1 MSDDMKDDKTDELC
15 ARAEKIA
22 VHQLTKGGVGIIL
35 KIVSII
41 SIVFTVIGFLIILI
55 FIIL

>member
-22 VHQLTKGGVGIIL
+22 VHQLTKGG
-35 KIVSII
+35 
-41 SIVFTVIGFLIILI
+41 
-55 FIIL
+55 